1 MDRKEKA
8 WLVSILSPP
17 SRAVFGC
24 RRLTEQTKVAIDGDL
39 NRGEAMLTAQAHT
52 LDAIFNCLAQRA
64 AVNMGEYIDTVE
76 AYLKLALRAQSQCR
90 TTWEALSAIQNPPL
104 ASYVKQANI
113 AHGHQQVNK

>member
-1 MDRKEKA
+1 
-8 WLVSILSPP
+8 
-17 SRAVFGC
+17 
-24 RRLTEQTKVAIDGDL
+24 
-39 NRGEAMLTAQAHT
+39 MLTAQAHT

-113 AHGHQQVNK
+113 AHGHQQVNNSPSMESESPRVRENENPQSKLLEEKDGHQSDGHGRQN